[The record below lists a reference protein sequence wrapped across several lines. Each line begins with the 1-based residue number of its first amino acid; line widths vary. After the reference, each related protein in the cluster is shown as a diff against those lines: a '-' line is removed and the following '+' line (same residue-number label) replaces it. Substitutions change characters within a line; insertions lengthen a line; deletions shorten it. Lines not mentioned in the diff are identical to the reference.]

1 VGPSLQQLMQQIARS
16 QRIDIETY
24 LAVFFYENA
33 NKDIG
38 SCTICRARG
47 GFHGEQHDPVC
58 GHSSIMT
65 LPNWVAVYRQREAEP
80 RVGDE

>member
-1 VGPSLQQLMQQIARS
+1 MHTLQHLVQQIALG
-16 QRIDIETY
+16 QPIDSETY

-38 SCTICRARG
+38 SCTICNARG
-47 GFHGEQHDPVC
+47 GFSGEQHDPFC

-65 LPNWVAVYRQREAEP
+65 LPDWVAVYRQREAEP
-80 RVGDE
+80 RAGDA